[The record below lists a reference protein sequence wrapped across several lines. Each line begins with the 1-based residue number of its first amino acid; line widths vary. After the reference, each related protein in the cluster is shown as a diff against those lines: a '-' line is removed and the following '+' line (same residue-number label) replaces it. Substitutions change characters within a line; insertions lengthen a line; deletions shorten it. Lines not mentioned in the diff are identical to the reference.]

1 MPGPSKLQ
9 GLVPRVQ
16 LPPSTAV
23 HRVQETH
30 PSRLGYHNPVAPRSA
45 VTRVTKTAMQSHRR
59 GDVEGR
65 GASNGPTVTVFR
77 GFQSQLTRQAKRLKP
92 LLLDV
97 CIYISRGHIAK
108 DSDSFSALCGLG
120 SVCSRLCV
128 HHTRGRVVLSF
139 PVLACGC
146 RSMVPLITW

>member
-120 SVCSRLCV
+120 RVCVFSALFALGSAYIIPAAVSC
-128 HHTRGRVVLSF
+128 
-139 PVLACGC
+139 
-146 RSMVPLITW
+146 